1 MENGKKTM
9 VIGASTNPTRYSYRC
24 IHQLTTNGHPVVA
37 IGLKDGEVA
46 GNPITQALE
55 PHEGIDTVTLYVGP
69 KNQAAYMDYVLNT
82 IKPKRLIFNPGTEN
96 DAFMQSA
103 IDQGIDAFEAC
114 TLVMMGTDQY

>member
-46 GNPITQALE
+46 GNTDPDTIILKDMRRLRKRYLITFK
-55 PHEGIDTVTLYVGP
+55 Y
-69 KNQAAYMDYVLNT
+69 
-82 IKPKRLIFNPGTEN
+82 
-96 DAFMQSA
+96 
-103 IDQGIDAFEAC
+103 
-114 TLVMMGTDQY
+114 